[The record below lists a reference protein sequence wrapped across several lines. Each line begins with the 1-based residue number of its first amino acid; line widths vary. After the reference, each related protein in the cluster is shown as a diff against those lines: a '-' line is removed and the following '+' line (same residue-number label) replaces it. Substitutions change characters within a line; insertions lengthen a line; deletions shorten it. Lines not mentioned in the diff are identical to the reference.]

1 MDMVE
6 AGKGLLAAA
15 KTAAD
20 AQKAVTNA
28 TSAAKDASSK
38 MAASAKSTAA
48 ALVAQVEIDN
58 TVHLCL
64 GCEGP
69 SAGVLLRVVPDYPSF
84 CLSQAELLLGG
95 RQPVWLHPSFRE
107 EVLGQSLV
115 HEAQPSAADLTA
127 ILGSM
132 TLVVAQ
138 LQSLRGAPPGGASP
152 ALAAAAAAVHESF
165 RQSLVA
171 CQHMVPRVK
180 PTTEPQPTQALLGAV
195 VTRAKALTAG
205 GALVVP
211 AGWRGGGAT
220 VVVLHCDG
228 QDAYTL
234 AVCTASGAGLHHHPM
249 RADEG
254 TAAIEHNSPLLLR
267 GVRAAQALEGSFWC
281 VLLQAL
287 LDPEVGA
294 TPGRFY
300 EQLLP
305 YLNKIP
311 LRANLPSEAG
321 PGSSWLA
328 PNGDGDRCGHQ
339 AVTMAAVVALQL
351 CMGGAGGGG
360 GGGAGGGDG
369 Q

>member
-1 MDMVE
+1 MNFRRARMRALRFRRLIPAVGSQLANFSSPRYAVVLHRFVRPQNAACGVRDNSESDMHMVE

-48 ALVAQVEIDN
+48 ALVAQVEIDY

-69 SAGVLLRVVPDYPSF
+69 SARVLARVVSDYPSF

-115 HEAQPSAADLTA
+115 HEAQPSAPDLTA

-171 CQHMVPRVK
+171 CQHMVPGGK
-180 PTTEPQPTQALLGAV
+180 PTEPQPTQALLAAV
-195 VTRAKALTAG
+195 VARAKALTAG
-205 GALVVP
+205 GALV
-211 AGWRGGGAT
+211 
-220 VVVLHCDG
+220 
-228 QDAYTL
+228 
-234 AVCTASGAGLHHHPM
+234 
-249 RADEG
+249 
-254 TAAIEHNSPLLLR
+254 
-267 GVRAAQALEGSFWC
+267 
-281 VLLQAL
+281 
-287 LDPEVGA
+287 
-294 TPGRFY
+294 
-300 EQLLP
+300 
-305 YLNKIP
+305 
-311 LRANLPSEAG
+311 
-321 PGSSWLA
+321 A
-328 PNGDGDRCGHQ
+328 P
-339 AVTMAAVVALQL
+339 
-351 CMGGAGGGG
+351 
-360 GGGAGGGDG
+360 
-369 Q
+369 